1 MCIIYVCSRPLYISA
16 DHHLTTH
23 AILFYCASFP
33 VTLSLPPP
41 PAILGINNTY
51 MYAMYAAACQC
62 DLQSSVHVVT
72 GSGALLSLTL
82 TY

>member
-1 MCIIYVCSRPLYISA
+1 MTLNICMCIMYVNVHCTPQKITI
-16 DHHLTTH
+16 LTTH
-23 AILFYCASFP
+23 ASFP
-33 VTLSLPPP
+33 VTLSLLPP
-41 PAILGINNTY
+41 PALLGINNTY
-51 MYAMYAAACQC
+51 MYATYAAACQC